1 MGHEPSDTRD
11 LLRDQEKPL
20 IKAAKDLARAVE
32 ALEDA
37 DPDHLYGQA
46 PRALIVGGYV
56 RDLHLGLRPKDA
68 DIEVCGVA
76 PDRLKELLERLFG
89 KTKDVGESFGVIKV
103 PIADGLELDVSIPRK
118 ESKAGKGHTG
128 FLIDSDPSLNITEAA
143 RRRDFTVNA
152 MAMDPI
158 TQVVFDPFGGL
169 DDMRERKLRVTDAER
184 FQDDALR
191 VLRAMQFLARLEFTV
206 DPDSERL
213 MREMVAGEEFAELSR
228 ERITEEFEKLLFK
241 AKKPSVGLRFARENR
256 IVEVVFPNAK
266 VEDWDEWS
274 RRLDATTTTGKDRH
288 ATLAAF
294 FSGFTKG
301 TRDAVIAS
309 LSFSGKKDIPHA
321 KSLLRASAYEET
333 APTNPANDAR
343 RTLKR
348 IQPATPE
355 SYEAWLSILGRE
367 GEGREFL
374 TLVRENGLNAQGLL
388 QGRDLIELFQLKPG
402 PKFKEV
408 LDAVEAARDRAEIET
423 REQAIELAKT
433 LL

>member
-143 RRRDFTVNA
+143 RRRDFTFSGAFLIGSRRRSTCASKTFFLEVASGISRYRSQPTTYPAECVFEDFRLACVSRVRCLARTAGTFGVDLGCTGTTIQLDVLVSASSNSSVQ
-152 MAMDPI
+152 I
-158 TQVVFDPFGGL
+158 YQVV
-169 DDMRERKLRVTDAER
+169 
-184 FQDDALR
+184 
-191 VLRAMQFLARLEFTV
+191 
-206 DPDSERL
+206 
-213 MREMVAGEEFAELSR
+213 
-228 ERITEEFEKLLFK
+228 
-241 AKKPSVGLRFARENR
+241 
-256 IVEVVFPNAK
+256 
-266 VEDWDEWS
+266 
-274 RRLDATTTTGKDRH
+274 
-288 ATLAAF
+288 
-294 FSGFTKG
+294 
-301 TRDAVIAS
+301 
-309 LSFSGKKDIPHA
+309 
-321 KSLLRASAYEET
+321 
-333 APTNPANDAR
+333 
-343 RTLKR
+343 
-348 IQPATPE
+348 
-355 SYEAWLSILGRE
+355 LG
-367 GEGREFL
+367 
-374 TLVRENGLNAQGLL
+374 
-388 QGRDLIELFQLKPG
+388 
-402 PKFKEV
+402 
-408 LDAVEAARDRAEIET
+408 
-423 REQAIELAKT
+423 
-433 LL
+433 